1 VASGAPLRRSCG
13 FAIAI
18 ETAVL
23 PKCLPACLLLLTT
36 TALLAACAPP
46 RRLDVPYTP
55 PPRPQT
61 VAPPQTNA
69 LDTMTRRSSTTTRP
83 EIRPLMTQTPPPLP
97 DYAPPMAMSAP
108 ADKRAA
114 DVPYLQ
120 LAQAELQKSYQ
131 YTGLNDA
138 QVAQQK
144 YAESQLLLGAG
155 QTAYNTLLQLN
166 DQLRNGVKPYAIKR
180 GDNLW
185 IISARPEIYGN
196 PWLWPLIWQNNL
208 QVIPDPNKLSAGQQL
223 KIRPNPTIDEVVD
236 AVNYAR
242 ERAKTSDTHIGDVKE
257 ETP

>member
-1 VASGAPLRRSCG
+1 MPLERLLAR
-13 FAIAI
+13 
-18 ETAVL
+18 
-23 PKCLPACLLLLTT
+23 LLLLTT
-36 TALLAACAPP
+36 AVTLAACAAP

-55 PPRPQT
+55 PPRPQP
-61 VAPPQTNA
+61 AAQPQQTSA
-69 LDTMTRRSSTTTRP
+69 LDTMTRRGSAPTRP
-83 EIRPLMTQTPPPLP
+83 EIRPLTTTTTLPPPAA
-97 DYAPPMAMSAP
+97 YAPPQP
-108 ADKRAA
+108 ATSQPAGKRAA

-144 YAESQLLLGAG
+144 NAESLLLLGSG
-155 QTAYNTLLQLN
+155 QAAYKALLQLN
-166 DQLRNGVKPYAIKR
+166 DQLKNGIKPYAIKH

-242 ERAKTSDTHIGDVKE
+242 ERAKTSDTHIGEVKE

>member
-1 VASGAPLRRSCG
+1 M
-13 FAIAI
+13 
-18 ETAVL
+18 L
-23 PKCLPACLLLLTT
+23 PERPARLLLMLLTT

-55 PPRPQT
+55 PPRAQPAAQPAT
-61 VAPPQTNA
+61 AQGAA
-69 LDTMTRRSSTTTRP
+69 LDTMTRRNNATVRP
-83 EIRPLMTQTPPPLP
+83 EIRPLTTQTPPPLP
-97 DYAPPMAMSAP
+97 DYLPPSAGSDP
-108 ADKRAA
+108 AGKRAA

-138 QVAQQK
+138 QIAQQK
-144 YAESQLLLGAG
+144 NAESLLVLGAG
-155 QTAYNTLLQLN
+155 EAAYKALLQLN
-166 DQLRNGVKPYAIKR
+166 DQLKNGVKPYAIKR

-208 QVIPDPNKLSAGQQL
+208 QVIPDPNRLSAGQQL

-242 ERAKTSDTHIGDVKE
+242 ERAKTSDTRIGEVKE

>member
-1 VASGAPLRRSCG
+1 MR
-13 FAIAI
+13 
-18 ETAVL
+18 L
-23 PKCLPACLLLLTT
+23 PFSPFLCLILP
-36 TALLAACAPP
+36 TALLAACAAPH
-46 RRLDVPYTP
+46 RLDAPYTPPYTP
-55 PPRPQT
+55 PPRESTLYDQPAAVPRT
-61 VAPPQTNA
+61 SA
-69 LDTMTRRSSTTTRP
+69 LGTLTRKPGATTRP
-83 EIRPLMTQTPPPLP
+83 PITPLPMTELLPPPA
-97 DYAPPMAMSAP
+97 YAPPETAG
-108 ADKRAA
+108 KRQA

-144 YAESQLLLGAG
+144 NAESLLVLGSG
-155 QTAYNTLLQLN
+155 QAAYNALLQLN
-166 DQLRNGVKPYAIKR
+166 DQLKNGVKPYAVKR

-208 QVIPDPNKLSAGQQL
+208 QVIPDPNRLSAGEQL

-242 ERAKTSDTHIGDVKE
+242 EKAKTSDTHIGEVKE
-257 ETP
+257 EPVKP